1 MWTPFSP
8 CTVKENEKLDVFGLL
23 YIEQYYLI
31 AVFLGGGV
39 GREYLNVVWPTVKSL
54 WL

>member
-1 MWTPFSP
+1 MIIYANVDTLFP
-8 CTVKENEKLDVFGLL
+8 CTVKENEKLEVFELL

-39 GREYLNVVWPTVKSL
+39 GWEYLNVV
-54 WL
+54 